1 MTEPFPILGAI
12 MPFAGDYAP
21 HGWAF
26 CRGQVLR
33 AAEYPELFLMLRDIY
48 GGDGDTTFAL
58 PDLVGRSPIGAG
70 VGADGFEMPL
80 GRVSEPAPPT
90 GASAT
95 RGPAPRGALAV
106 NYVICVEG
114 YFPPPPCALEAE
126 DDAEEEPDRQPSIEE
141 DMPEA
146 L

>member
-1 MTEPFPILGAI
+1 
-12 MPFAGDYAP
+12 
-21 HGWAF
+21 
-26 CRGQVLR
+26 
-33 AAEYPELFLMLRDIY
+33 MLRDIY

-106 NYVICVEG
+106 NYVHLRRGVL
-114 YFPPPPCALEAE
+114 PPRRPARSRRM

>member
-1 MTEPFPILGAI
+1 MTDPVPMLGAI

-21 HGWAF
+21 DGWAF
-26 CRGQVLR
+26 CRGQILQ
-33 AAEYPELFLMLRDIY
+33 AAEYPELFLMLRDTY

-106 NYVICVEG
+106 TYIICVEG
-114 YFPPPPCALEAE
+114 YFPPPSRHADAGEPA
-126 DDAEEEPDRQPSIEE
+126 DDDGQPPIAGDLPDSW
-141 DMPEA
+141 
-146 L
+146 